1 MEVDEKPGSKMP
13 LIATAAVIGIL
24 VLGALIFWPKKH
36 AEPAADVDSDTQTT
50 AVKSDDSKVLLDVQQ
65 LLATSPTFN
74 NVNATVNQGVVT
86 LSGLVASKGDSERA
100 GGIVKN
106 SFGVKDVKND
116 IEVDAKKIAKLEEAA
131 NAPPPKPA
139 KKPAPA
145 AKGKKQQAATVAPA
159 PAPVAA
165 PVNPGQLRARAMIAL
180 GNRQVDSGDFSGAVN
195 AFQSALILDPGNA
208 AAEAGVR
215 RANEAMK
222 NH

>member
-1 MEVDEKPGSKMP
+1 
-13 LIATAAVIGIL
+13 LIATAAVVGIL

-36 AEPAADVDSDTQTT
+36 AAPAADVDNTQTT
-50 AVKSDDSKVLLDVQQ
+50 SAKSDDGKVLLDVQQ

-74 NVNATVNQGVVT
+74 NVNAIVKDGVVT
-86 LSGLVASKGDSERA
+86 LSGLAASKSDSERA
-100 GGIVKN
+100 SGIVKN
-106 SFGVKDVKND
+106 SIGVKDVKND
-116 IEVDAKKIAKLEEAA
+116 IVVDAKRIAKLEEAA

-139 KKPAPA
+139 KKQAPA
-145 AKGKKQQAATVAPA
+145 AKGKKQAAAATPA
-159 PAPVAA
+159 TAPVAT

-180 GNRQVDSGDFSGAVN
+180 GNRQVDSGDYSGAMN

-208 AAEAGVR
+208 AAEAGLR